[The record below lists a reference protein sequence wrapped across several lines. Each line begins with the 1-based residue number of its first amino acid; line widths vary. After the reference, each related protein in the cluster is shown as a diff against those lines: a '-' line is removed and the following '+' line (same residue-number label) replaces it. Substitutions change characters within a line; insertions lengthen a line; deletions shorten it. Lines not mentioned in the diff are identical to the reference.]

1 MAVTAH
7 GTLHAQRLR
16 IRKLNELTGI
26 LEAVRASLFARC
38 SKLRNWQFQ
47 LPFKGFLM
55 RIRCAISAI
64 LIITFVAGCGG
75 EAGDQY
81 GVSSEPTEMF
91 ALAESPV
98 MQVDGAEPAAAFANN
113 EAAGQHAAEG
123 DGPAAAV
130 AGRPAAL
137 QQRKIIFNATIAL
150 RVDDLDES
158 FNQLFRLVEQTG
170 GYISSSKSHGNAGSA
185 RSSEWTMRIPGGLF
199 SGFTNSVAGLGEVVT
214 NSMTSQEVTAEFHD
228 LDARIRNKQQEEQR
242 LQEYLDNS
250 TAKLE
255 DILKVEREITRVR
268 GEVESMQGRMR
279 VLADVT
285 SLSTVT
291 VRMSEVVEF
300 VPSVLASEP
309 TFGDQIASTWQ
320 STIDSLAE
328 FGQAIVLLAIT
339 VVPWLVIFGVPCV
352 VIFTLIRRRFRI
364 SRTVATQ

>member
-1 MAVTAH
+1 
-7 GTLHAQRLR
+7 
-16 IRKLNELTGI
+16 

-47 LPFKGFLM
+47 LLSKGFLM

-64 LIITFVAGCGG
+64 LMMAFVVGCGD
-75 EAGDQY
+75 EAGDTY
-81 GVSSEPTEMF
+81 GVSSEPPKMF
-91 ALAESPV
+91 AQAESSV
-98 MQVDGAEPAAAFANN
+98 MQFDGAGAAPAVANN
-113 EAAGQHAAEG
+113 QAVAPQPAGG

-130 AGRPAAL
+130 AGQPAAL

-150 RVDDLDES
+150 RVDDLDKA
-158 FNQLFRLVEQTG
+158 FDQLSQLVEQTG
-170 GYISSSKSHGNAGSA
+170 GYISSSQAQGHAGSA
-185 RSSEWTMRIPGGLF
+185 RTSEWTMRIPGGQF
-199 SGFTNSVAGLGEVVT
+199 SGFTRNVAGLGEVVT
-214 NSMTSQEVTAEFHD
+214 NSMTSQEVSAEFHD
-228 LDARIRNKQQEEQR
+228 LDARIRNKQQEETR
-242 LQEYLDNS
+242 LQEYLDKA

-279 VLADVT
+279 VLADLT

-300 VPSVLASEP
+300 VPPILASEP
-309 TFGDQIASTWQ
+309 IFGDQIAATWQ
-320 STIDSLAE
+320 STIDSMAE